1 MAFMFADI
9 SENISEGLL
18 NMAAGLIIVFGVL
31 VFLSLIISCFKYI
44 NAIAESSSAAK
55 ATPAPA
61 APAPSKAAPVP
72 APVPAAVPVGPG
84 TMAKQTVSFEDEVEG
99 PVAAVILAA
108 VAQVC
113 GGNFKVT
120 SIKKHK

>member
-1 MAFMFADI
+1 
-9 SENISEGLL
+9 
-18 NMAAGLIIVFGVL
+18 
-31 VFLSLIISCFKYI
+31 
-44 NAIAESSSAAK
+44 
-55 ATPAPA
+55 
-61 APAPSKAAPVP
+61 
-72 APVPAAVPVGPG
+72 
-84 TMAKQTVSFEDEVEG
+84 MAKQTVSFEDEVEG